1 MEWKWGKSNIYDKI
15 NTNNYLNS
23 NNDINVNINLIKR
36 LEPIV
41 DQFVDLEP
49 ENELIKDIKNDF
61 EFLKHYIYEDR
72 KIRVPIFGGYSTG
85 KSSLLNSLIGFGDI
99 LPTGSGICTKR
110 GIIIRNNPKGNY
122 ILYNSKFIR
131 KGDYYYFEEGNI
143 EIETEKKQVY
153 KLKEKIIELNNVD
166 ISKVEDS
173 FLILSVP
180 LECFKNMK
188 LSLDII
194 NRIELIDF
202 PGIDNGND
210 FFETFHRWS
219 TSIP

>member
-1 MEWKWGKSNIYDKI
+1 LKLEYYLNFEAFYNNNSYEEKKIDLETYKILYNQFSKAFYNSMNDFINIKSNEINEKMNNFSTKIWNENEENNNIYDKI

-23 NNDINVNINLIKR
+23 DNDINVNINLIKR

-61 EFLKHYIYEDR
+61 EFLKHYIYKDR

-110 GIIIRNNPKGNY
+110 GIIIRNNPK
-122 ILYNSKFIR
+122 
-131 KGDYYYFEEGNI
+131 
-143 EIETEKKQVY
+143 
-153 KLKEKIIELNNVD
+153 EL
-166 ISKVEDS
+166 
-173 FLILSVP
+173 
-180 LECFKNMK
+180 
-188 LSLDII
+188 
-194 NRIELIDF
+194 
-202 PGIDNGND
+202 
-210 FFETFHRWS
+210 
-219 TSIP
+219 